1 MRISDLSSDVCSSDL
16 VLSGVSALLS
26 VPVAVLIA
34 EVAVRFGRPRTILAV
49 TVSSVLVCCA
59 IALFR
64 EAAFPLMVA
73 LLMLHGCTSFGDT
86 GSIAGGVVAAAAPG
100 QRGLTLALYGF
111 CGFEIGRAHF

>member
-34 EVAVRFGRPRTILAV
+34 EVAVRFGRPRTIIAV

-64 EAAFPLMVA
+64 EAAFPLLVSP
-73 LLMLHGCTSFGDT
+73 LMLHGCKIGRESRRAQMCKS
-86 GSIAGGVVAAAAPG
+86 GSISVAHVYLKKTHTP
-100 QRGLTLALYGF
+100 
-111 CGFEIGRAHF
+111 C